1 MGMKEKTGFIGFEV
15 FFFFIIER
23 RNLRERR
30 ENKCRGAYIEWLFF
44 WCFQENAWAYLP
56 NYPSTFYFL
65 GKNRYS
71 QTQMNYKTYKTQKG
85 NLQLRIKLKYTT

>member
-44 WCFQENAWAYLP
+44 GVFRRMHGRIYPTTLLHFTFLEKQILTNP
-56 NYPSTFYFL
+56 NDI
-65 GKNRYS
+65 
-71 QTQMNYKTYKTQKG
+71 Q
-85 NLQLRIKLKYTT
+85 NL